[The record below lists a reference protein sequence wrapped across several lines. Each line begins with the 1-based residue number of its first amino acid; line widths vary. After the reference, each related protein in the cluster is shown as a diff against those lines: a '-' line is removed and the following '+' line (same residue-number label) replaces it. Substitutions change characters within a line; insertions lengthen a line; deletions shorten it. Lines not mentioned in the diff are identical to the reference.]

1 MGSAPRIDDIATFI
15 GVLSSGEAMF
25 LAAMVSFYNSD
36 PGAKMLRDLEGG
48 VLSDISTCLDE
59 PRRRVSSH
67 EVGRKLVP

>member
-1 MGSAPRIDDIATFI
+1 VGSAPRIDDIATFI

-48 VLSDISTCLDE
+48 VLSLDAPMRCGCGVE
-59 PRRRVSSH
+59 F
-67 EVGRKLVP
+67 GCVP